1 MQTPPTSPP
10 SELGAATLFSVDA
23 ERDFPWGPGENDN
36 YGNVCI
42 KCKCCFRGH
51 KRAMRCR
58 KCHEEAQ
65 ARWNAMTLEEQQAH
79 HAANMEAAARYFE
92 ENVKTVATE
101 GVTESPTE
109 AAQPSSQK

>member
-1 MQTPPTSPP
+1 MTFEPLPPV
-10 SELGAATLFSVDA
+10 ALFSVDA
-23 ERDFPWGPGENDN
+23 EKDFPWGPGDNDN

-58 KCHEEAQ
+58 KCREEAQ

-92 ENVKTVATE
+92 ENV
-101 GVTESPTE
+101 SDQ
-109 AAQPSSQK
+109 AQLDDRNKHLNT

>member
-1 MQTPPTSPP
+1 MNPEPTTSAPKVGT
-10 SELGAATLFSVDA
+10 SAMFSVDA
-23 ERDFPWGPGENDN
+23 ERDFPWGTGDNDN

-65 ARWNAMTLEEQQAH
+65 ARWNAMTLKEQQAH

-92 ENVKTVATE
+92 ENDEMRDAKGET
-101 GVTESPTE
+101 
-109 AAQPSSQK
+109 KL

>member
-1 MQTPPTSPP
+1 MTYEPLPP
-10 SELGAATLFSVDA
+10 SALFSVDA
-23 ERDFPWGPGENDN
+23 ERDFPWGPGDNDN

-58 KCHEEAQ
+58 KCHEESQ

-79 HAANMEAAARYFE
+79 HTANMEAAARYFE
-92 ENVKTVATE
+92 END
-101 GVTESPTE
+101 PTQE
-109 AAQPSSQK
+109 RSAQKAHSSTD

>member
-1 MQTPPTSPP
+1 MTFEPLPPV
-10 SELGAATLFSVDA
+10 ALFSVDA

-65 ARWNAMTLEEQQAH
+65 ARWNSMTLEEQQAH

-92 ENVKTVATE
+92 ENDKH
-101 GVTESPTE
+101 SNSHPDKI
-109 AAQPSSQK
+109 S